1 MCDEGPCAPL
11 WRPEGDV
18 VTHGLIP
25 PTVDVRLLLPP
36 EAGPESGAGVGG
48 PVPATRMTS
57 PCLSPG
63 STMSP

>member
-36 EAGPESGAGVGG
+36 EAGPESGAGGG
-48 PVPATRMTS
+48 A
-57 PCLSPG
+57 LSLPPG
-63 STMSP
+63 